1 MCESKPKYVKCPE
14 TFEPLFVQAE
24 KEMASFFSE
33 LKREPENGT
42 ISIQGERYI
51 LARATTFSVQLKVIL
66 EKEYGRL
73 AAERIAYDLGRAA
86 GTQDAEFFIDK
97 FGLEKGPV
105 ALSAGP
111 VHFAFAGWAFVDIFP
126 ESKPTSDENYF
137 LIYDHPYSFE
147 ANSYITEKK
156 MMERPVCHMS
166 AGYSSG
172 WCQVAFGVDLA
183 AKEISCRARG
193 DDRCIF
199 VMAPPDRIN
208 DYVVE
213 MKEEYDIK

>member
-24 KEMASFFSE
+24 KDMTSFFSE

-42 ISIQGERYI
+42 ISIQGERYV

-73 AAERIAYDLGRAA
+73 AAEKIAYDLGRAA

-97 FGLEKGPV
+97 LGLEKGPA

-111 VHFAFAGWAFVDIFP
+111 VHFAYAGWAFVDICP
-126 ESKPTSDENYF
+126 ESKPTTDENYF

-147 ANSYITEKK
+147 ANSYIAEKK
-156 MMERPVCHMS
+156 TMERPVCHMN

-172 WCQVAFGVDLA
+172 WCQVAFGVDLV

>member
-24 KEMASFFSE
+24 KNMASFFSE

-73 AAERIAYDLGRAA
+73 AAEKIAYDLGRAA

-97 FGLEKGPV
+97 LGLEKGPA

-111 VHFAFAGWAFVDIFP
+111 VHFAYAGWAFVDIFP
-126 ESKPTSDENYF
+126 ESKPTTDENYF

-147 ANSYITEKK
+147 ANSYIAEKK
-156 MMERPVCHMS
+156 TMERPVCHMN

-172 WCQVAFGVDLA
+172 WCQVAFGVDLT

-193 DDRCIF
+193 DDKCIF
-199 VMAPPDRIN
+199 VMAHPDRVN

-213 MKEEYDIK
+213 MKEKYDIE